1 MLTSD
6 RETGRT
12 GEATVQGDVL
22 AGFEGVREA
31 FQQVVRAQPL
41 PTGQQLAV
49 HHGGKRVVDLW
60 AGPGVDGDTLTGVFS
75 VSKGAAHVVVAL
87 LVQDGVLDLD
97 RAVAAYW
104 PEFGQAGKDRVTLR
118 QLLAHQAGVVGV
130 DEVFTIEELADDALM
145 AGRLA
150 AQAPYWTPGEGFGYH
165 GLVIAA
171 LTGEVV
177 RRATGRS
184 LQDWW
189 EWRVRRPRGVDFYL
203 GLPEELEPRYLPV
216 TPAVPVAPEVPG
228 QGAAEPGQES
238 PSLLDIAFSTAHLPD
253 LSVFPNFRRT
263 RALGQGSA
271 GGVASARGVA
281 AAYAAVIGCLDDSP
295 ALLDPDTIETFTRIH
310 SEGTDL
316 VGEVESRFALGFQ
329 VLDARFAEAGPDAFG
344 HGGAAGAMAFASPSR
359 GLAFAHIRSRFALG
373 DSADRENAL
382 LIGEVAA
389 ALRGLD

>member
-6 RETGRT
+6 REGTVH
-12 GEATVQGDVL
+12 GEVH

-31 FQQVVRAQPL
+31 FAHVVREQPL
-41 PTGQQLAV
+41 PTGQQLV
-49 HHGGKRVVDLW
+49 IHRDGVRLVDLW
-60 AGPGVDGDTLTGVFS
+60 AGPEVDGTTLTGVFS
-75 VSKGAAHVVVAL
+75 VSKGAAHIVVAL

-97 RAVAAYW
+97 RAVSAYW
-104 PEFGQAGKDRVTLR
+104 PEFGQAGKERVTLR

-130 DEVFTIEELADDALM
+130 DEVFTVEELADDALM

-150 AQAPYWTPGEGFGYH
+150 AQAPYWTPGTGFGYH

-189 EWRVRRPRGVDFYL
+189 ELRVRRPRDADFFL

-216 TPAVPVAPEVPG
+216 TPAVPGPGTEEPAPEPRRL
-228 QGAAEPGQES
+228 AE
-238 PSLLDIAFSTAHLPD
+238 IAFSTVHLPD
-253 LSVFPNFRRT
+253 LSVFPNIRRT

-281 AAYAAVIGCLDDSP
+281 DVYAAVIGVLDGSP
-295 ALLDPDTIETFTRIH
+295 ALLDPDTIETFSRVH
-310 SEGTDL
+310 SRGTDL
-316 VGEVESRFALGFQ
+316 VGGGESCFALGFQ
-329 VLDARFAEAGPDAFG
+329 ALGERYAALGPDAFG
-344 HGGAAGAMAFASPSR
+344 HGGAAGAMAFASPAL
-359 GLAFAHIRSRFALG
+359 GLSYAYLRSRFALG
-373 DSADRENAL
+373 DSADKENTL
-382 LIGEVAA
+382 LIDEAVAA
-389 ALRGLD
+389 VRALE

>member
-6 RETGRT
+6 HENGPVQGH
-12 GEATVQGDVL
+12 GEARVHGEVH
-22 AGFEGVREA
+22 AGFEGVRAA
-31 FQQVVRAQPL
+31 FAHVVREQPL

-49 HHGGKRVVDLW
+49 HRDGVRVVDLW

-75 VSKGAAHVVVAL
+75 VSKGAVYIVVAL

-97 RAVAAYW
+97 RAVSSYW
-104 PEFGQAGKDRVTLR
+104 PEFGGAGKERITLR
-118 QLLAHQAGVVGV
+118 QVLAHQAGVVGV
-130 DEVFTIEELADDALM
+130 DEVFTIEELADDRLM

-150 AQAPYWTPGEGFGYH
+150 AQAPYWTPGTAFGYH
-165 GLVIAA
+165 GLVVAA
-171 LTGEVV
+171 LVGEVV

-189 EWRVRRPRGVDFYL
+189 ESRVRRPRYVDFFL

-216 TPAVPVAPEVPG
+216 TPAVP
-228 QGAAEPGQES
+228 EPGAEEPAQE
-238 PSLLDIAFSTAHLPD
+238 PRRLRDIAFSTAHLPD
-253 LSVFPNFRRT
+253 LSPFPNYRLT

-281 AAYAAVIGCLDDSP
+281 AAYAAVIGALDGSP

-316 VGEVESRFALGFQ
+316 VGGGESCFALGFQ
-329 VLDARFAEAGPDAFG
+329 PLGERYAALGTDAFG
-344 HGGAAGAMAFASPSR
+344 HGGAAGAMAFASPGQ
-359 GLAFAHIRSRFALG
+359 GLAYAYIRSRFALG
-373 DSADRENAL
+373 DSADKENTL
-382 LIGEVAA
+382 LVEEVLSAV
-389 ALRGLD
+389 RGRK